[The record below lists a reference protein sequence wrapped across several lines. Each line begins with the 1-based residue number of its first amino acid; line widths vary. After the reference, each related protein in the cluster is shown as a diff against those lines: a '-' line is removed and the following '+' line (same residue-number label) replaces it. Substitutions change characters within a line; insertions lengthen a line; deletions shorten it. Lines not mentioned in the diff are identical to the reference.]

1 MALTRRAH
9 AAPKVAVAGALALV
23 VVLLLV
29 SFVSVA
35 WRPSHLLA
43 RFPEPA
49 FEPCEK
55 QPWVNADRA
64 CLTWTAPRAGVNG
77 PIHNVVEKGASR
89 SVVTD

>member
-1 MALTRRAH
+1 MAPTRRAH
-9 AAPKVAVAGALALV
+9 AALKVAVAGALALV

-29 SFVSVA
+29 SFVA

-43 RFPEPA
+43 RSPEPA
-49 FEPCEK
+49 FEPCEM
-55 QPWVNADRA
+55 QVNADRA
-64 CLTWTAPRAGVNG
+64 CLTWTASRAGVKG

>member
-9 AAPKVAVAGALALV
+9 AALKVAVAGALALV

-29 SFVSVA
+29 SFVA

-55 QPWVNADRA
+55 QSWVNADRA
-64 CLTWTAPRAGVNG
+64 CLTWTAPRAGVKD

>member
-9 AAPKVAVAGALALV
+9 AALTVAVAGALALV

-29 SFVSVA
+29 SLVA

-55 QPWVNADRA
+55 QSWVNADRA
-64 CLTWTAPRAGVNG
+64 CLTWTAPRAGVKG